1 MTKNPLAEKTEMN
14 ATLKSKLQYT
24 KQILGGIQHV
34 FRFDNNFGASVVRH
48 SGSYGNQ
55 EGKWELAVLDKNDDL
70 TYTTPITNDVLG
82 WLEWDDVLDTLWEIS
97 KLPAE

>member
-1 MTKNPLAEKTEMN
+1 MTKNPLAEKIEMN
-14 ATLKSKLQYT
+14 ATLKSKLKST
-24 KQILGGIQHV
+24 KRMLGGIQYN
-34 FRFDNNFGASVVRH
+34 FKFDNGFGASVVRH

-70 TYTTPITNDVLG
+70 TYTTPITSDVLG
-82 WLEWDDVLDTLWEIS
+82 WLEWDEVCDVLWEIS

>member
-1 MTKNPLAEKTEMN
+1 MN
-14 ATLKSKLQYT
+14 ATLKSKLKST
-24 KQILGGIQHV
+24 NRMLGGIQYN